1 MVGAVFSQVNLVVK
15 DMARTLAFY
24 RRLGLEIPEAAQWS
38 TPSGIHHVT
47 IAHGDSA
54 AGGVDLEFDS
64 HALARRYN
72 RGYEAERGRVMLGF
86 SLPSREAVD
95 ALFEDLVTHEH
106 QALQPPY
113 DAFWGARYAIVEDPD
128 GNPVGLMSP
137 SDDAHRAPPPSL

>member
-1 MVGAVFSQVNLVVK
+1 MAQAVFDQVNLVVK

-24 RRLGLEIPEAAQWS
+24 RRLGVEIPESGVWK
-38 TPSGIHHVT
+38 THSGIHHVS
-47 IAHGDSA
+47 IGG
-54 AGGVDLEFDS
+54 AGGVDMSFAS

-72 RGYEAERGRVMLGF
+72 RGYAAERGRVLLGF
-86 SLPSREAVD
+86 GLPSREAVD
-95 ALFEDLVTHEH
+95 ELFDELVTHEH

-137 SDDAHRAPPPSL
+137 SDDAHRSEPPAL

>member
-1 MVGAVFSQVNLVVK
+1 MAQAVFDQVNLVVK

-24 RRLGLEIPEAAQWS
+24 RRLGVEIPESGVWK
-38 TPSGIHHVT
+38 TPSGIHHVS
-47 IAHGDSA
+47 IGG
-54 AGGVDLEFDS
+54 AGEVDMEFDS
-64 HALARRYN
+64 QALARRYN
-72 RGYEAERGRVMLGF
+72 RGYEAERGRVLLGF

-95 ALFEDLVTHEH
+95 ELFDELITHEH

-137 SDDAHRAPPPSL
+137 SDDAYRSEPPAI

>member
-1 MVGAVFSQVNLVVK
+1 MAQAVFNQVNLVVK

-24 RRLGLEIPEAAQWS
+24 RRLGVEIDENSAFK
-38 TPSGIHHVT
+38 TPSGVHH
-47 IAHGDSA
+47 ISIGG
-54 AGGVDLEFDS
+54 AGEVSMDFDS
-64 HALARRYN
+64 QTLARRYN
-72 RGYEAERGRVMLGF
+72 RGYEAERGRVLLGF
-86 SLPSREAVD
+86 GLPSREAVD

-137 SDDAHRAPPPSL
+137 SDDAHRSAPPAI

>member
-1 MVGAVFSQVNLVVK
+1 MAEFSQINLVVR

-24 RRLGLEIPEAAQWS
+24 RRLGVNIPEAAQWS

-47 IAHGDSA
+47 LSG
-54 AGGVDLEFDS
+54 AGTGVDMEFDS
-64 HALARRYN
+64 QALARRYN
-72 RGYEAERGRVMLGF
+72 RGYEAERGRVLLGF

-95 ALFEDLVTHEH
+95 AMFDELVTHEH

-137 SDDAHRAPPPSL
+137 SDDAHRTPPPAL

>member
-1 MVGAVFSQVNLVVK
+1 MAQAVFDQVNLVVK

-24 RRLGLEIPEAAQWS
+24 RRLGVEIPESGVWK
-38 TPSGIHHVT
+38 TPSGIHHVS
-47 IAHGDSA
+47 IGG
-54 AGGVDLEFDS
+54 AGGVDMSFDS

-72 RGYEAERGRVMLGF
+72 RGYEAERGRVLLGF
-86 SLPSREAVD
+86 GLPSREAVD
-95 ALFEDLVTHEH
+95 ELFDELVTHEH

-137 SDDAHRAPPPSL
+137 SDDAHRSEPPPL

>member
-1 MVGAVFSQVNLVVK
+1 MVQAVFSQVNLVVK
-15 DMARTLAFY
+15 DMDKTLAFY
-24 RRLGLEIPEAAQWS
+24 RRLGVEIPEDAVWS

-47 IAHGDSA
+47 LGG
-54 AGGVDLEFDS
+54 AGAVDMEFDS

-72 RGYEAERGRVMLGF
+72 RGYEAERGRVLLGF

-95 ALFEDLVTHEH
+95 ALFDDLVTHEH

-137 SDDAHRAPPPSL
+137 SDDAHRAPPPAL

>member
-1 MVGAVFSQVNLVVK
+1 MAQAVFSQVNLVVK

-24 RRLGLEIPEAAQWS
+24 RRLGVEIPESGVWK
-38 TPSGIHHVT
+38 TPSGTHHVT
-47 IAHGDSA
+47 I
-54 AGGVDLEFDS
+54 GGASEVDMEFDS
-64 HALARRYN
+64 QALARRYN
-72 RGYEAERGRVMLGF
+72 RGYEAERGRVLLGF

-95 ALFEDLVTHEH
+95 DLFDELVTHEH

-137 SDDAHRAPPPSL
+137 SDDAHRGEPPAL

>member
-1 MVGAVFSQVNLVVK
+1 MAEFNQVNLVVK
-15 DMARTLAFY
+15 NMAATLAFY
-24 RRLGLEIPEAAQWS
+24 RRLGVDIPESAIWK

-47 IAHGDSA
+47 LAGA
-54 AGGVDLEFDS
+54 GAGGGVDMEFDS
-64 HALARRYN
+64 QALARRYN

-95 ALFEDLVTHEH
+95 ALFDELITHEH

-113 DAFWGARYAIVEDPD
+113 DAFWGSRYAIVEDPD

-137 SDDAHRAPPPSL
+137 MDDAHRSAPPAL